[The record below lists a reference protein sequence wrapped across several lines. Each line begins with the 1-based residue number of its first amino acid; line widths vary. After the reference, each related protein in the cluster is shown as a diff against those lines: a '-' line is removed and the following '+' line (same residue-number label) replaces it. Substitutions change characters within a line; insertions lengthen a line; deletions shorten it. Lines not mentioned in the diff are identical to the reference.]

1 MTRVPQKGSLR
12 ALKNGF
18 KVIFLSFCKQVGV
31 ARKVR
36 EQQKTLVECEKGF
49 QVPSKWICPPF
60 FKIFSTAAI

>member
-1 MTRVPQKGSLR
+1 MTRVSQKGSPR

-18 KVIFLSFCKQVGV
+18 QVVFLSFCKQVGA

-36 EQQKTLVECEKGF
+36 EQQKALVECEKGF

-60 FKIFSTAAI
+60 FKIFSTATI